1 MGADVSGSRG
11 ACKPFGHAV
20 VYARERNAS
29 AAGRNRV
36 RKGNYL
42 VPESDVPI
50 WVSESCGISADDG
63 CAGADQPNAEFHAK
77 IFI

>member
-1 MGADVSGSRG
+1 MGADVPGSGG
-11 ACKPFGHAV
+11 ACELTRHTV
-20 VYARERNAS
+20 VYAREWNAS

>member
-1 MGADVSGSRG
+1 MYRD
-11 ACKPFGHAV
+11 HAV
-20 VYARERNAS
+20 LANLSDTLLLYARERNAS

-36 RKGNYL
+36 CKGNYL